1 MVVVLSALV
10 ADTGSLAALHVILEA
25 DLVLAESYLVWGE
38 VEVAGTYRVEV
49 THHRHGSMCHTD
61 IGVRAEVYRPIPCRS
76 TLDTHTGE
84 GLMMDHDLGVGL
96 VVLEEDVV
104 AGLVLLDQGIL

>member
-1 MVVVLSALV
+1 M
-10 ADTGSLAALHVILEA
+10 
-25 DLVLAESYLVWGE
+25 WGE

-49 THHRHGSMCHTD
+49 THHRYGSVCHTD
-61 IGVRAEVYRPIPCRS
+61 VGVRTEVYRPVPSGS
-76 TLDTHTGE
+76 TLDTYPGE
-84 GLMMDHDLGVGL
+84 GFMMDHDLGVGL